1 MPAAVRRTRA
11 GFGHSSLCNIPLSS
25 RCASGVWHFSDIEFR
40 KSFHAQV
47 AIQSTSSFAAFGS
60 AIAGG
65 LALPLLAA
73 AHGISDADRQHMLD
87 GAYLRYI
94 SLGASHM
101 LTGYDHLLFLF
112 GVVFFLSTFKD
123 VAKFVTVFTIGH
135 CITLVF
141 ATYYKITWNYYLV
154 DAMIALSVIYKG
166 FDNNGGF
173 QKYFQMASPNLLAA
187 VFGFGLLH
195 GFGLSTRLQQ
205 LPLGDDSTAML
216 LRILSFNVG
225 VEVGQIAAL
234 TAMLALLAIWRKRPS
249 FARFSFAANLAIVYA
264 GVYLLFTQL
273 HGYQHDSHPDSFRF
287 PTEEHRHVHED
298 MDIGNS
304 TDDSRNSLK

>member
-1 MPAAVRRTRA
+1 MHKLPFNRLLA
-11 GFGHSSLCNIPLSS
+11 LLL
-25 RCASGVWHFSDIEFR
+25 
-40 KSFHAQV
+40 
-47 AIQSTSSFAAFGS
+47 
-60 AIAGG
+60 

-112 GVVFFLSTFKD
+112 GVVFFLTTFKD
-123 VAKFVTVFTIGH
+123 VAKLVTVFTIGH

-287 PTEEHRHVHED
+287 PAEEHRHVHED